1 VVADRAFDRRGIRRV
16 GEPPG
21 AHLPAS
27 RGRGGARL
35 RRLLPAVR
43 GGPGR
48 SGCRGIRSLDQLMTR
63 TNGNSTTRRMT
74 SVARS
79 TLPRNIPRS
88 LRRSTRAPYVVDG
101 VSRHGRNEG
110 ERLLQREKSLALHHS
125 RGGAP
130 SPSGRCSASPN
141 SKKCRQS
148 ASCAS
153 SPKTRRGNRRLLGG
167 KKASQFPTLFLLVLA
182 ATIAAIN
189 RTHTYGSV
197 GWTAERY
204 WGGALQTIVRIS
216 SEGPS
221 R

>member
-1 VVADRAFDRRGIRRV
+1 MDR
-16 GEPPG
+16 
-21 AHLPAS
+21 H
-27 RGRGGARL
+27 
-35 RRLLPAVR
+35 
-43 GGPGR
+43 
-48 SGCRGIRSLDQLMTR
+48 
-63 TNGNSTTRRMT
+63 
-74 SVARS
+74 RS
-79 TLPRNIPRS
+79 TLNTSAISLNPRGVNVNDSVQCAAALHRPLGLLPWSSRS
-88 LRRSTRAPYVVDG
+88 LRLT
-101 VSRHGRNEG
+101 H
-110 ERLLQREKSLALHHS
+110 LQICTPVPNRWCASQT
-125 RGGAP
+125 
-130 SPSGRCSASPN
+130 PSGRCSASPN
-141 SKKCRQS
+141 SEKCRQS

-153 SPKTRRGNRRLLGG
+153 SPKTRCGNRRLLGG